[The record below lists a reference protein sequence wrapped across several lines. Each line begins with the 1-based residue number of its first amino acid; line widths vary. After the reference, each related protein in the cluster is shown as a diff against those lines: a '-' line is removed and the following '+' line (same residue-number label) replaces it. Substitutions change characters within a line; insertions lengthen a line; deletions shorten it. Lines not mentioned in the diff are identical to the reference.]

1 MTFYSP
7 KHYKEIRKA
16 TSIDKPLYQENRL
29 DEEIIRTAKNDWE
42 LDMLNSIKEGYSN
55 WLKKGNKGSTIDY
68 LNSLS
73 LDELKRISL
82 KEGGYVP
89 PKNKPKEPG
98 SVKKI
103 DLTQEMLKSFDL
115 LSKLSDAERE
125 TIRSMLNQMLNPRD

>member
-89 PKNKPKEPG
+89 PKNKPKEPT

-103 DLTQEMLKSFDL
+103 DLMDEFLKTADMY
-115 LSKLSDAERE
+115 SKLSSEE
-125 TIRSMLNQMLNPRD
+125 IKTLNWMHKKLFPKD